1 MKRYNVK
8 GKDNPLCWLLGA
20 LYCCALYQH
29 RTFLL
34 AQHDKVDS
42 ASGRLLGAAKRA
54 VTSQPEAAAEAAK
67 AAGKATAA
75 ADKTKADS

>member
-29 RTFLL
+29 RTFLAL
-34 AQHDKVDS
+34 HHPPADS
-42 ASGRLLGAAKRA
+42 GGGALLNSAP
-54 VTSQPEAAAEAAK
+54 VTSQPRP
-67 AAGKATAA
+67 T
-75 ADKTKADS
+75 